1 MESYEEIVLK
11 EALKWE
17 RKMGRKSSLVQK
29 ASKSVQTKIN
39 KKIPEKVH
47 QFLTESIRKM
57 IELTLTSSAYI
68 YKVDVDSK
76 WNFEE
81 REKYVLERL
90 QTYRNTAMI
99 EGAGTG
105 AGGILLGLAD
115 LPLLLSIKMTSLFDA
130 GQIYGVDVKRYG
142 ERMYL
147 LHLFMLAFSSD
158 ESRKKVLKR
167 VMNWER
173 EKEVWKEIDWQELQQ
188 EYRDT
193 IDFIKML
200 QLLPG
205 IGAAVG
211 AWANNKLLTQLGET
225 TMNGFRVRLLT

>member
-115 LPLLLSIKMTSLFDA
+115 FPLLLSIKMKFLFDA
-130 GQIYGVDVKRYG
+130 GQIYGVDVKSYE